1 MSHNKGFRANII
13 VWGMPKLLPTLEIRA
28 KLADLGLDSFVRGD
42 AFWEGDHFRLVLT
55 PNDSKGLTK
64 ELVSQVSASL
74 RKIGCRCVLDDVKS
88 GVKVKSRPI
97 ECFNRYEPLTQ
108 LDYSIETVRS
118 SLNSDAQNDRVNVD
132 VDLVGSKAKAL
143 VRNKQERKLRLAT
156 LNFSGLC
163 SDRKQKEIG
172 ELLVK
177 HNLDVVV
184 GQESWEK
191 EETRIHVEGYKWFGK
206 PRIKQ
211 NSPRGEGGVGFLVRE
226 YLVNEVN
233 LLVL

>member
-1 MSHNKGFRANII
+1 
-13 VWGMPKLLPTLEIRA
+13 MPKDLPKLEIRA

-42 AFWEGDHFRLVLT
+42 AFWEGEHVRLVLT

-74 RKIGCRCVLDDVKS
+74 RRIGCRCVLDDVKS
-88 GVKVKSRPI
+88 AVKVKSRPI

-108 LDYSIETVRS
+108 LDYSNETVSS

-143 VRNKQERKLRLAT
+143 VRNKRERKLRLAT
-156 LNFSGLC
+156 WNFSGLC

-177 HNLDVVV
+177 HNLDVVA

-191 EETRIHVEGYKWFGK
+191 G
-206 PRIKQ
+206 
-211 NSPRGEGGVGFLVRE
+211 N
-226 YLVNEVN
+226 
-233 LLVL
+233 